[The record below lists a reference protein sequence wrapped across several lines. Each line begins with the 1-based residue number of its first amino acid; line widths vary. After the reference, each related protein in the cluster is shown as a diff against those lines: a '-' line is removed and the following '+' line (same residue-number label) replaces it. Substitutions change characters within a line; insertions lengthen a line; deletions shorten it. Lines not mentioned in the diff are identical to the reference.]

1 MRTKSFHDSLCG
13 SKDVAWRSV
22 SNIFVLSELNYVLR
36 LNTINQQ
43 RYNIVH
49 HQLIKQNF
57 PNKER
62 MRLPKIK
69 GRNAACITPSVV
81 FNYTLRPTLCPL
93 NYFHRFTPFSRV
105 VGVMISKL
113 IFISVPKI
121 HHAHI
126 TPKIYIVPTIT
137 PTEQTTFQEM
147 STKYQCVPICIYS
160 SCRSHWTKLPTM
172 CSPRSQ
178 TDKSEVNCDVQGSTP
193 FSRYS
198 LRRCI

>member
-1 MRTKSFHDSLCG
+1 MERRYRMNSTRETVTLRQYGNYDTTMTSYISTIRMYEESATATQG
-13 SKDVAWRSV
+13 
-22 SNIFVLSELNYVLR
+22 VLSNGIATHSSR
-36 LNTINQQ
+36 FSM
-43 RYNIVH
+43 NIQVT
-49 HQLIKQNF
+49 HQPQVMF
-57 PNKER
+57 YMVCTRVYTTGER

-160 SCRSHWTKLPTM
+160 SCSSH
-172 CSPRSQ
+172 
-178 TDKSEVNCDVQGSTP
+178 
-193 FSRYS
+193 
-198 LRRCI
+198 